1 MALVLG
7 GFVFRGFEIPSN
19 VRFPLS
25 QRHHIHRQVGG
36 GRVVNAMGP
45 DPEPISWGGRFT
57 GSNASSRV
65 NTLRA
70 LTAAGRELPVVFA
83 SFMYMV
89 LITRFDPD
97 LTKPYD
103 VYYQIQLTPT
113 QPFGGAGGG
122 GGGGGGGQE
131 AGIAVDLVAAA
142 AGAALAAGI
151 AGGL

>member
-19 VRFPLS
+19 VRFALS
-25 QRHHIHRQVGG
+25 QRHHIHRLVGG
-36 GRVVNAMGP
+36 GREVNAMGP
-45 DPEPISWGGRFT
+45 DPDVISWGGRLT
-57 GSNASSRV
+57 GSNASGRV

-83 SFMYMV
+83 SFMHMV

-97 LTKPYD
+97 LTKSYD
-103 VYYQIQLTPT
+103 IYYQIQLTPT
-113 QPFGGAGGG
+113 RPFDLGGG
-122 GGGGGGGQE
+122 GSGGGQG
-131 AGIAVDLVAAA
+131 AGIALDLGAAA